1 MINLGKILWKRC
13 SQLLLRPKRLA
24 IFEACLIGLV
34 SGMAAVV
41 LGQSVGWLG
50 GWRQHASD
58 LLPAYYILPL
68 FGLVGGFLA
77 GWLVERLAPA
87 AAGSGMSEVKAVLA
101 QVPMPLNLRIAL
113 VKLISATLV
122 LATGIPLG
130 REGPTVQIGAA
141 LANQF
146 SRWFPTS
153 PDHRRQLIAA
163 GAGAGLAAAFNAPIA
178 GVLFV
183 VEELLQDVSGI
194 TLGTAILSSFIAA
207 VVARIWGSHSLD
219 LDLNLV
225 TPNTSFFAPEIPF
238 YLLLGIL
245 GGLGGVLFNRGILA
259 SINFYR
265 RFLKV
270 SLPWRIGLA
279 GLVTG
284 FALVALPPVFRD
296 NAGLREV
303 LLAGDANWQLVAL
316 VFCIQCLLIIFTY
329 GSGAPAGLL
338 VPTLALGAALGYLIG
353 IWEHHWLGLSLATTY
368 ARVGM
373 GAFFCG
379 VARVPITAV
388 IIVFEMTTD
397 FNLVLPL
404 MIVSVTAYLV
414 AEVLETGSLYDK
426 LLEFKGIHLAKDA
439 HSQGP
444 WTELT
449 AADAMQRRVETLSSR
464 MKLDEALQAFSQS
477 SHRGFPVLEDGRL
490 VGILTQK
497 DVANLSQGG
506 LSSNLYGERTVAE
519 AMTPEPVTT
528 HPQDTL
534 AHVLHLLNHY
544 NLSSL
549 PVVEGRRLV
558 GIITR
563 SDIIRVEAAYINAQ
577 EDLPGPKAEPSQV
590 IYRIRAPETGQG
602 RLLVPLSNP
611 KTAGILLAMAV
622 AIARDRHYEIECLH
636 VIVVPRH
643 QSLAEAHVSMR
654 VGQRLMRQAMRLG
667 QAWDIPVHTQIRVA
681 HDLSE
686 AILQTIK
693 ERHINLVLMGW
704 KGSTTTPGRVFSRVV
719 DAVIR
724 QAACEVVLVK
734 LKEQNHFDHWLVPMA
749 GGPNS
754 QEAIAL
760 LPALTSLSKTP
771 KVNLCQ
777 VFDPDETTPD
787 ITSLQKA
794 AHYLEQ
800 NFDGLVTTTPIRANS
815 IPEAVLEYAQ
825 QNDSDVI
832 ILGASREG
840 LLQQVVHGN
849 IPATISRNSQ
859 QTVIMVRAAFTI

>member
-1 MINLGKILWKRC
+1 MLRIGQTLWKRLYW
-13 SQLLLRPKRLA
+13 LLVRPKRLA

-34 SGMAAVV
+34 SGLAAVLLAQGV
-41 LGQSVGWLG
+41 AWLG
-50 GWRQHASD
+50 GWRQSASH
-58 LLPAYYILPL
+58 LLPAYYVLPII
-68 FGLVGGFLA
+68 GLLGGFLA
-77 GWLVERLAPA
+77 GTLVERIAPA

-113 VKLISATLV
+113 VKLVSATLV

-141 LANQF
+141 IANQF

-163 GAGAGLAAAFNAPIA
+163 GAGAGLAAAFDAPIA

-194 TLGTAILSSFIAA
+194 TLGTAILASFIAA
-207 VVARIWGSHSLD
+207 VVSRILGTHSLD
-219 LDLNLV
+219 LDLHLV
-225 TPNTSFFAPEIPF
+225 TPNTSFFALEIPF

-245 GGLGGVLFNRGILA
+245 AGLGGVLFNRGVLT
-259 SINFYR
+259 SLSFYG
-265 RFLKV
+265 RFLKI

-284 FALVALPPVFRD
+284 FALVVLPPVFRD
-296 NAGLREV
+296 NAGLRE
-303 LLAGDANWQLVAL
+303 LLLSGDANWQLVAL
-316 VFCIQCLLIIFTY
+316 AFCIQFLLIIFTY

-338 VPTLALGAALGYLIG
+338 VPTLALGAALGYLVG
-353 IWEHHWLGLSLATTY
+353 IWESHWLGLSLPTTY

-404 MIVSVTAYLV
+404 MIVSVTAYLI
-414 AEVLETGSLYDK
+414 AELFEAGSLYDK
-426 LLEFKGIHLAKDA
+426 LLEFKGIHLSKEAT
-439 HSQGP
+439 SPGP
-444 WTELT
+444 WLELT
-449 AADAMQRRVETLSSR
+449 AADVMQRRVETLSSR
-464 MKLDEALQAFSQS
+464 MRLDEALQAFSQS
-477 SHRGFPVLEDGRL
+477 SHRGFPVLEDGKI

-497 DVANLSQGG
+497 DVANLSQRG
-506 LSSNLYGERTVAE
+506 LNGDRFVAE
-519 AMTPEPVTT
+519 VMTPEPITT
-528 HPQDTL
+528 YPKDTL

-544 NLSSL
+544 KLSSL

-563 SDIIRVEAAYINAQ
+563 SDIIRTEAAYLNTT
-577 EDLPGPKAEPSQV
+577 EDVAGPKAEPSQV

-602 RLLVPLSNP
+602 RLLVPLCNP
-611 KTAGILLAMAV
+611 KTAEKLLQMAV

-643 QSLAEAHVSMR
+643 QALTETHVSMR
-654 VGQRLMRQAMRLG
+654 AGQRLLRQAMRFG
-667 QAWDIPVHTQIRVA
+667 QAWDVPVHTQIRVA

-693 ERHINLVLMGW
+693 ERYINLVLMGW

-719 DAVIR
+719 DTIIR

-734 LKEQNHFDHWLVPMA
+734 LQDQSHFDRWLVPIA

-754 QEAIAL
+754 QQAIAL

-771 KVNLCQ
+771 TVNLCQ
-777 VFDPDETTPD
+777 VFDPDETKPD
-787 ITSLQKA
+787 TTSLNKA
-794 AHYLEQ
+794 AHFLEQ
-800 NFDGLVTTTPIRANS
+800 RLDGSLKIAPIHATS
-815 IPEAVLEYAQ
+815 IADAILKSAKH
-825 QNDSDVI
+825 NNTDVI

-859 QTVIMVRAAFTI
+859 QTVILVRAASTV

>member
-1 MINLGKILWKRC
+1 MVRIGQTLWKRL
-13 SQLLLRPKRLA
+13 SQTLVRPKRLA

-34 SGMAAVV
+34 SGLAAVL
-41 LGQSVGWLG
+41 LGQGVGWLG
-50 GWRQHASD
+50 GWRQSASH
-58 LLPAYYILPL
+58 LLPAYYVLPII
-68 FGLVGGFLA
+68 GLLGGLLA
-77 GWLVERLAPA
+77 GTLVERIAPA

-113 VKLISATLV
+113 VKLVSAALV

-141 LANQF
+141 IANQF
-146 SRWFPTS
+146 SRWFSTS

-194 TLGTAILSSFIAA
+194 TLGTAILASFIAA
-207 VVARIWGSHSLD
+207 VVSRILGTHSLD
-219 LDLNLV
+219 LDLHLV

-238 YLLLGIL
+238 YLFLGIIA
-245 GGLGGVLFNRGILA
+245 GLGGVLFNRGVLA
-259 SINFYR
+259 SLNFYD
-265 RFLKV
+265 RFLKI
-270 SLPWRIGLA
+270 SLSWRIGLA

-296 NAGLREV
+296 NAGLREL
-303 LLAGDANWQLVAL
+303 LLAGNASWPLVAL
-316 VFCIQCLLIIFTY
+316 AFCIQFLLIIFTY

-338 VPTLALGAALGYLIG
+338 VPTLALGAALGYLVG
-353 IWEHHWLGLSLATTY
+353 VWEYHWLGLSLATTY

-414 AEVLETGSLYDK
+414 AELFEAGSLYDK
-426 LLEFKGIHLAKDA
+426 LLEFKGIDLSKEAT
-439 HSQGP
+439 SQGP
-444 WTELT
+444 WLELT
-449 AADAMQRRVETLSSR
+449 AADVMQRRVETLSSR
-464 MKLDEALQAFSQS
+464 MRLDEVLQAFSQS
-477 SHRGFPVLEDGRL
+477 SHRGFPVLEDGKL

-497 DVANLSQGG
+497 DVANFSQRG
-506 LSSNLYGERTVAE
+506 LNRDIYGERFVAE
-519 AMTPEPVTT
+519 VMTPEPIITY
-528 HPQDTL
+528 PKDTL

-563 SDIIRVEAAYINAQ
+563 SDIIRTEAAYLNTQ
-577 EDLPGPKAEPSQV
+577 EDVAGPKAEPSQV

-602 RLLVPLSNP
+602 RLLVPLCNP
-611 KTAGILLAMAV
+611 KTAENLLQMAV

-636 VIVVPRH
+636 VIVLPRH
-643 QSLAEAHVSMR
+643 QALTETHVSMR
-654 VGQRLMRQAMRLG
+654 VGQRLLRQAMRLG
-667 QAWDIPVHTQIRVA
+667 QAWDVPVHTQIRVA

-693 ERHINLVLMGW
+693 DRHINLVLMGW

-719 DAVIR
+719 DTIIR

-734 LKEQNHFDHWLVPMA
+734 LQDQSNFDRWLVPVA

-754 QEAIAL
+754 QQAIAL

-771 KVNLCQ
+771 TVNLCQ
-777 VFDPDETTPD
+777 VFEPDETKPD
-787 ITSLQKA
+787 TTSVNKA
-794 AHYLEQ
+794 AHFLEQ
-800 NFDGLVTTTPIRANS
+800 RLDGMVKIAPIHATS
-815 IPEAVLEYAQ
+815 IADAILKSAKRH
-825 QNDSDVI
+825 NTDVI

-859 QTVIMVRAAFTI
+859 QTVILVRAASTV

>member
-1 MINLGKILWKRC
+1 MLRIGQILWKRL
-13 SQLLLRPKRLA
+13 SRVLVRPKRLA

-34 SGMAAVV
+34 SGLAAVL
-41 LGQSVGWLG
+41 LGQGVGWLG
-50 GWRQHASD
+50 GWRQSASH
-58 LLPAYYILPL
+58 LLPAYYVLPIIGL
-68 FGLVGGFLA
+68 FGGLLA
-77 GWLVERLAPA
+77 GTLVERIAPA

-113 VKLISATLV
+113 VKLVSATLV

-141 LANQF
+141 IANQF

-163 GAGAGLAAAFNAPIA
+163 GAGAGLAAAFDAPIA

-194 TLGTAILSSFIAA
+194 TLGTAILASFIAA
-207 VVARIWGSHSLD
+207 VVSRILGNHSLD
-219 LDLNLV
+219 LDLHLV
-225 TPNTSFFAPEIPF
+225 TPNTSFFALEIPF

-245 GGLGGVLFNRGILA
+245 AGLAGVLFNRGVLA
-259 SINFYR
+259 SLSFYN
-265 RFLKV
+265 RFLKI

-284 FALVALPPVFRD
+284 FALVVLPPVFRD
-296 NAGLREV
+296 NAGLREL
-303 LLAGDANWQLVAL
+303 LLAGNANWQLVSLA
-316 VFCIQCLLIIFTY
+316 FCIQFLLIIFTY

-338 VPTLALGAALGYLIG
+338 VPTLALGAALGYLVG
-353 IWEHHWLGLSLATTY
+353 IWESHWLGLSLATTY

-404 MIVSVTAYLV
+404 MIVSVTAYLI
-414 AEVLETGSLYDK
+414 AELFEAGSLYDK
-426 LLEFKGIHLAKDA
+426 LLEFKGIHLSKEAT
-439 HSQGP
+439 SQGS
-444 WTELT
+444 WLELT
-449 AADAMQRRVETLSSR
+449 AADVMQRRVETLSSR
-464 MKLDEALQAFSQS
+464 MRLDEALQAFSQS
-477 SHRGFPVLEDGRL
+477 SHRGFPVLEDGKL

-497 DVANLSQGG
+497 DVANLSQRG
-506 LSSNLYGERTVAE
+506 LNGDHSVAE
-519 AMTPEPVTT
+519 VMTPEPITT
-528 HPQDTL
+528 YPKDTL

-549 PVVEGRRLV
+549 PVVSGRRLV

-563 SDIIRVEAAYINAQ
+563 SDIIRTEAAYLNTT
-577 EDLPGPKAEPSQV
+577 EDVAGPKAEPSQV

-602 RLLVPLSNP
+602 RLLVPLCNP
-611 KTAGILLAMAV
+611 KTAEKLLQMAV

-643 QSLAEAHVSMR
+643 QALTETHVSMR
-654 VGQRLMRQAMRLG
+654 TGQRLLRQAMRFG
-667 QAWDIPVHTQIRVA
+667 QAWDVPVHTQIRVA

-693 ERHINLVLMGW
+693 ERYINLVLMGW
-704 KGSTTTPGRVFSRVV
+704 KGSTTTLGRVFSRVV
-719 DAVIR
+719 DTIIR
-724 QAACEVVLVK
+724 QAACEAVLVK
-734 LKEQNHFDHWLVPMA
+734 LKDQSHFDRWLVPIA

-754 QEAIAL
+754 QQAIAL

-771 KVNLCQ
+771 TVNLCQ
-777 VFDPDETTPD
+777 VFEPDETKPD
-787 ITSLQKA
+787 TTSLTKA
-794 AHYLEQ
+794 AHFLEQ
-800 NFDGLVTTTPIRANS
+800 RLDGMVKIAPVHATS
-815 IPEAVLEYAQ
+815 IADAILKSAKH
-825 QNDSDVI
+825 NNTDVI
-832 ILGASREG
+832 ILGSSREG

-859 QTVIMVRAAFTI
+859 QTVILVRAASTV